1 MLSKAAMRAVYDQ
14 LNCAELTQWLAGCG
28 QQFSLALA
36 ADVLC
41 YFGDLSAAFANVRAV
56 LAPGGCFACSLEA
69 LPVAVADDSSSAE
82 PFVLRPH
89 GRYQHDRTYVEAS
102 LSAAGLDIVSI
113 STQTLRH
120 ERQDPV
126 IGLVV
131 VAKRASQHAVQP

>member
-1 MLSKAAMRAVYDQ
+1 LSKAAMRAVYDQ

-28 QQFSLALA
+28 QQFGLAVA

-41 YFGDLSAAFANVRAV
+41 YFGDLSTAFANARAV

-69 LPVAVADDSSSAE
+69 LPPAVADNPTSAE

-89 GRYQHDRTYVEAS
+89 GRYQHDRKYVEAC

-126 IGLVV
+126 VGLVV
-131 VAKRASQHAVQP
+131 VARPA